1 MFWERFYDLCQQK
14 NTTPNAVCSQ
24 LGLSNATATKWKKGT
39 TPSGETLSK
48 IANFFNVSSDYL
60 LGKTD
65 IQTKQ
70 TLDEQ
75 LANEQFALYGEV
87 KDLTDEEKEAVLNFI
102 KFTKAQRKEKES
114 KE

>member
-1 MFWERFYDLCQQK
+1 MFWERFYSLCIQHDTK
-14 NTTPNAVCSQ
+14 PIPVVKK
-24 LGLSNATATKWKKGT
+24 LFIATGSVTKWKNGT
-39 TPSGETLSK
+39 IPSGETLAK
-48 IANFFNVSSDYL
+48 IADYFHVSVDYL

-65 IQTKQ
+65 VPQ

-102 KFTKAQRKEKES
+102 KFTKAQRKQKE
-114 KE
+114 